1 MSDKRTIT
9 AATAVLSTATMA
21 SRFAGLARDMVIASL
36 FGAGFGS
43 DAFFMAFTIPNL
55 LRRFFAE
62 GSLTAAFV
70 PTFSQIRQ
78 QQGQLEAQRVVNLC
92 WSLLL
97 VVMVLVTVV
106 GIVASPWLVD
116 VIGAGFGK
124 VAGKLELTVYL
135 TRLMFPYIFFVS
147 MLALF
152 TGVLNVYGHY
162 FIPAVSPLILNLAM
176 ISSALICR
184 QMFDLPI
191 ESLAWGVVAG
201 GVLQLAMTL
210 PVLYRYGFTLKWSLQ
225 WRDAVIQRI
234 GRLMLPGVF
243 GVAIYQINVVVTR
256 LLSSFLHQGSV
267 SYLYY
272 GQRLF
277 EFPQGIFVVSLA
289 QAVLPTMSKQAA
301 DGDMAAVKKSLNYS
315 LTLIMLITVP
325 AAAGLMVCALPIY
338 TQLFMNG
345 AFSYVDVQQTARALA
360 AYAPGLLFVG
370 ISRVIVPTFYA
381 MHDTRTP
388 VWVSF
393 WTLLVNVVVGLL
405 LMGPFQHIG
414 LAMALTCSSIFNAMV
429 LLLLLQRR
437 IGSIALKALGWVFV
451 RVVAATAVMV
461 LSVDR
466 LLLFGQWSLGF
477 TALNIA
483 VLAGAIAAGIA
494 SYAVCCYVL
503 QITEMHEVVAMLK
516 RRLGR
521 RAA

>member
-1 MSDKRTIT
+1 MI
-9 AATAVLSTATMA
+9 
-21 SRFAGLARDMVIASL
+21 SRFAGLARDMVIASI

-70 PTFSQIRQ
+70 PTFTQVRQ
-78 QQGQLEAQRVVNLC
+78 HQGDEEAQRVVNIC

-97 VVMVLVTVV
+97 LVMLGVTCV
-106 GIVASPWLVD
+106 GILIAPWLVD

-124 VAGKLELTVYL
+124 VAGKLELTIHL

-162 FIPAVSPLILNLAM
+162 FVPAFSPLILNLSM
-176 ISSALICR
+176 ISGALLCR
-184 QMFDLPI
+184 QMFTVPI

-201 GVLQLAMTL
+201 GFLQLAMTI
-210 PVLYRYGFTLKWSLQ
+210 PVLRRYGLTLKFSLN
-225 WRDAVIQRI
+225 WRDSVVQRI
-234 GRLMLPGVF
+234 GCLMIPGIV

-256 LLSSFLHQGSV
+256 LLSSFLEQGSV

-301 DGDMAAVKKSLNYS
+301 AGDMAAVKSSLNYA
-315 LTLIMLITVP
+315 LTLIMLITIP
-325 AAAGLMVCALPIY
+325 ASAGLMVCALPIY
-338 TQLFMNG
+338 SQLFMNG
-345 AFSYVDVQQTARALA
+345 AFSYTDVQQTALALA

-381 MHDTRTP
+381 MQDTRTP

-393 WTLLVNVVVGLL
+393 WTLLVNVGLGLL
-405 LMGPFQHIG
+405 MMGPWQYVG
-414 LAMALTCSSIFNAMV
+414 LAMALTCSSVFNALV
-429 LLLLLQRR
+429 LLVLLKRR
-437 IGSIALKALGWVFV
+437 IGSIAF
-451 RVVAATAVMV
+451 TAVSWTAARV
-461 LSVDR
+461 LVATGVMALIVNR
-466 LLLFGQWSLGF
+466 LLLLGEWSSGVN
-477 TALNIA
+477 TLNLV
-483 VLAGAIAAGIA
+483 VLLGAISIGMA
-494 SYAVCCYVL
+494 SYCSCCYIF
-503 QITEMHEVVAMLK
+503 QIKELREVVGLVK
-516 RRLGR
+516 RRLRSRIG
-521 RAA
+521 